1 MLTYRAL
8 NIQKKKKKYN
18 FWDKKMKL
26 LDPIDSARVPAIA
39 WECNEEK
46 ADVGEP
52 PSLEK
57 HFHQNLLRF
66 T

>member
-1 MLTYRAL
+1 
-8 NIQKKKKKYN
+8 
-18 FWDKKMKL
+18 MKL
-26 LDPIDSARVPAIA
+26 LNPIDSARVPAIA
-39 WECNEEK
+39 RECNEEK